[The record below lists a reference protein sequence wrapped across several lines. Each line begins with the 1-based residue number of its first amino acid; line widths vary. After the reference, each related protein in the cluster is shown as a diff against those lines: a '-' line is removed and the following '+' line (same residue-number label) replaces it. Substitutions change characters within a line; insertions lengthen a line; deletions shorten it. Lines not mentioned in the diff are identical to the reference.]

1 MFLRLTHLHLFI
13 LADDPAQCL
22 DVWDA
27 PVFRLKISSFFMIRI
42 VHAMCEEGNAC
53 YAQKDYEAAER
64 KYRQALHADPDHV
77 RSLCCLAWLLRS
89 QKNDLNAARGLIA
102 RACEVAPTVRIRV
115 VFICAIP
122 EVFAATV
129 QVAHQCWVST

>member
-1 MFLRLTHLHLFI
+1 
-13 LADDPAQCL
+13 
-22 DVWDA
+22 
-27 PVFRLKISSFFMIRI
+27 
-42 VHAMCEEGNAC
+42 MCEEGNAC

-102 RACEVAPTVRIRV
+102 RACEVAPTVRIN
-115 VFICAIP
+115 
-122 EVFAATV
+122 
-129 QVAHQCWVST
+129 VASDVLVSILGLTPRPISAGYVRHM